1 MSQSEDKP
9 FTVTDRRLFA
19 PDGSRRAEAEPA
31 EHPAPATTSEATA
44 SAASPAQP
52 AQRPSLGDSV
62 DFSQFIVSLAA
73 QAGMALQ
80 PGGGSETIPPQEALA
95 HARSFI
101 GILEM
106 LEDKT
111 RGRLTPEEDRLLDDL
126 LYELRM
132 AYLEKKGAV
141 AP

>member
-1 MSQSEDKP
+1 MSQSEEKP

-19 PDGSRRAEAEPA
+19 PDGSRRADAEPA
-31 EHPAPATTSEATA
+31 DAAAPAAVPAAHPAEP
-44 SAASPAQP
+44 SP
-52 AQRPSLGDSV
+52 RPSLGESV
-62 DFSQFIVSLAA
+62 DFSQFLLSLAA
-73 QAGMALQ
+73 QAGLALQ
-80 PGGGSETIPPQEALA
+80 PGGGGEGVAPHEALA

-111 RGRLTPEEDRLLDDL
+111 RGRRTAEEDRLLDDL

-132 AYLEKKGAV
+132 VYLERKGAV